1 MTGGLASARAE
12 ARAKEGVAA
21 KARAADEHATA
32 TLEAA
37 GRQLERAGQADP
49 SEPCPTCGR
58 PLGEDFGGYLK
69 HCREQVAAAK
79 RHEAE
84 TARALVRA
92 EAASRAAEKALVQ
105 AEAAA
110 ERGRKD
116 DARRSELAA
125 RAETIATELAQVLE
139 AFGGSV
145 PDMEDAR
152 AAVRAAKDL
161 AERAAG
167 LRGEGRHL
175 ERMNRDLAEAEKRL
189 DELGA
194 KLHALAREAEKVAFD
209 PEAHRRLQTVL
220 SEAEAKLEAVQAEER
235 AASEELAG
243 SEREAARLEGELK
256 QASEI
261 AARVDDLRS
270 EGRHVE
276 RVGMLLD
283 GFRDHLVGRV
293 GPELS
298 REAEALFRELT
309 NDEYDDLKIDEE
321 TLNIHIADGTAYHS
335 IERFS
340 GSETD
345 LANLA
350 LRVAIST
357 HLSRVSGADVGL
369 MVLDEVLGSLDEEHK
384 DLMVQTLGRL
394 AGRFHQLF
402 VVTHAERVK
411 DQFPAVIQ
419 VRKTR
424 RRRSEAVLV

>member
-1 MTGGLASARAE
+1 
-12 ARAKEGVAA
+12 
-21 KARAADEHATA
+21 
-32 TLEAA
+32 
-37 GRQLERAGQADP
+37 
-49 SEPCPTCGR
+49 
-58 PLGEDFGGYLK
+58 
-69 HCREQVAAAK
+69 
-79 RHEAE
+79 
-84 TARALVRA
+84 
-92 EAASRAAEKALVQ
+92 
-105 AEAAA
+105 
-110 ERGRKD
+110 
-116 DARRSELAA
+116 
-125 RAETIATELAQVLE
+125 
-139 AFGGSV
+139 
-145 PDMEDAR
+145 
-152 AAVRAAKDL
+152 
-161 AERAAG
+161 
-167 LRGEGRHL
+167 
-175 ERMNRDLAEAEKRL
+175 
-189 DELGA
+189 
-194 KLHALAREAEKVAFD
+194 
-209 PEAHRRLQTVL
+209 
-220 SEAEAKLEAVQAEER
+220 
-235 AASEELAG
+235 
-243 SEREAARLEGELK
+243 
-256 QASEI
+256 
-261 AARVDDLRS
+261 
-270 EGRHVE
+270 
-276 RVGMLLD
+276 MLLD

-369 MVLDEVLGSLDEEHK
+369 MVLDEVLGSLGEEHK